1 MSNRKTPFRAQA
13 QAKDLGSHG
22 KPKPTLPKRLKRRVG
37 RARRAGASMADIH
50 YHEERGAE
58 LSAQQAPAPSLPLG
72 ARSRGR
78 PLCNSLAL
86 WERAQRVIPCGTQTL
101 SKAPSQFIYGVYPIY
116 IARGLGSRVFD
127 VDGNSYIDYPMGL
140 GAILLGHAYP
150 PVVDAICTQ
159 ASRGSVFTLM
169 HPLEVELAECL
180 CDIIP
185 CAEMVRF
192 AKNGS
197 DVTAAAVRLAR
208 AVTGREK
215 VAYCGYHGWQDWYA
229 ITTMMKDGVPAA
241 LGELAL
247 PFRYNQIETLQAIF
261 EENRGEVAAVIFEQ
275 GGEEPRDGFLQKVA
289 ELARSEGALLIW
301 DEIVTG
307 FRYAL
312 GGAQQYY
319 GVTPD
324 LACFGKGLAN
334 GMPLAA
340 LVGRR
345 DLMKEFDRV
354 FFSMTFGG
362 ESVSLA
368 AALATLGEIRSRD
381 VIKYLWQLGAYWKQ
395 GFERLMQGT
404 SVPVSLS
411 GVAPRTGFVFG
422 SACGYEPR
430 EIRSLFLQE
439 CVKRGVLFGVPIFIS
454 FSHSP
459 QDVELTLEVVSQA
472 LAVVERAMKA
482 GDLHSRME
490 GEMAGE
496 VFRER
501 SQGAAFS
508 GRRASLEVA
517 R

>member
-1 MSNRKTPFRAQA
+1 MSQSHQRPLRGQA
-13 QAKDLGSHG
+13 QATALGGRASAG
-22 KPKPTLPKRLKRRVG
+22 GIAPKRVNRKVG
-37 RARRAGASMADIH
+37 GARRGAAAAADAH
-50 YHEERGAE
+50 YEEERSVALPRQE
-58 LSAQQAPAPSLPLG
+58 APARTFAAQSVC
-72 ARSRGR
+72 R
-78 PLCNSLAL
+78 PLCNSFAL
-86 WERAQRVIPCGTQTL
+86 WERARRVIPCGTQTL

-127 VDGNSYIDYPMGL
+127 VDGNVYIDYPMGL

-150 PVVDAICTQ
+150 PVVEAICTQ

-180 CDIIP
+180 CEIIP

-229 ITTMMKDGVPAA
+229 ATTTMKDGVPAA
-241 LGELAL
+241 LRSLAL
-247 PFRYNQIETLQAIF
+247 PFQYNRIETLEAIF

-289 ELARSEGALLIW
+289 ELTRSEGALLIW

-362 ESVSLA
+362 ESLSLA
-368 AALATLGEIRSRD
+368 AALATVGEIRSRD
-381 VIKYLWQLGAYWKQ
+381 VIKYLWQLGEYWKQ
-395 GFERLMQGT
+395 GFERLGRGT

-411 GVAPRTGFVFG
+411 GVPPRTGFVFG
-422 SACGYEPR
+422 PACGYEPR

-459 QDVELTLEVVSQA
+459 RDIELTLDVASQA
-472 LAVVERAMKA
+472 LAVVERAIKA
-482 GDLHSRME
+482 GDLQSRME

-496 VFRER
+496 VFR
-501 SQGAAFS
+501 SQNQGAAS
-508 GRRASLEVA
+508 ARKAPAEVA
-517 R
+517 H

>member
-1 MSNRKTPFRAQA
+1 MSNRKTPSRAQA
-13 QAKDLGSHG
+13 GAQDLGG
-22 KPKPTLPKRLKRRVG
+22 RPKAHPASPKRLKRRVG
-37 RARRAGASMADIH
+37 RAREGGAAAADIQ
-50 YHEERGAE
+50 YQEGRRAE
-58 LSAQQAPAPSLPLG
+58 LSTQEASAPARAFAAPSLC
-72 ARSRGR
+72 R

-86 WERAQRVIPCGTQTL
+86 WERARRVIPCGTQTL

-150 PVVDAICTQ
+150 PVVEAICTQ

-241 LGELAL
+241 LGELAF
-247 PFRYNQIETLQAIF
+247 PFRYNEIETLEAIF
-261 EENRGEVAAVIFEQ
+261 EKNRGEVAAVIFEQ

-289 ELARSEGALLIW
+289 ALARSQGALLIW

-334 GMPLAA
+334 GMPLSA

-368 AALATLGEIRSRD
+368 AALATLGEVRSRD
-381 VIKYLWQLGAYWKQ
+381 VIKYLWQLGEYWKQ

-404 SVPVSLS
+404 SVPVSLA
-411 GVAPRTGFVFG
+411 GVPPRTGFVFG
-422 SACGYEPR
+422 SACGYEAR

-459 QDVELTLEVVSQA
+459 QDIELTLDVVAQA

-482 GDLHSRME
+482 GDLHERME

-496 VFRER
+496 VFREQSR
-501 SQGAAFS
+501 GAAFAA
-508 GRRASLEVA
+508 RKASLEVA
-517 R
+517 H